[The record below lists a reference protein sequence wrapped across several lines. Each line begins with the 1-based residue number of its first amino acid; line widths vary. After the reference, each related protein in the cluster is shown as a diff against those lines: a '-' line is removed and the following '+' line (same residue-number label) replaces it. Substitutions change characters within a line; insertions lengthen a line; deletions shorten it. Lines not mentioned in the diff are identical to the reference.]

1 MQEVIERFLTNLC
14 FLLIVSNL
22 EMLEMGEELLKL
34 NKDNLHELLLTFYKE
49 TKDEARSVG
58 LRKANLV
65 ANSIYG
71 FTLLLLFFTTIMI
84 NRERLSDTA
93 SILVLTL
100 FAVIMF
106 SFFVFFIIYVSYLHK
121 VESTHHLTGLKIEG
135 LIFDIIYNNKE
146 KDQVEKEIKDLF
158 PHTRCVDKL
167 GIYRKRF
174 FQKNVHRQNED
185 KIMRR
190 FFK

>member
-1 MQEVIERFLTNLC
+1 M
-14 FLLIVSNL
+14 
-22 EMLEMGEELLKL
+22 
-34 NKDNLHELLLTFYKE
+34 
-49 TKDEARSVG
+49 
-58 LRKANLV
+58 RKANLV

-71 FTLLLLFFTTIMI
+71 FALLFLFFTTIMI
-84 NRERLSDTA
+84 NRGLLSDA
-93 SILVLTL
+93 VFISVIFL

-106 SFFVFFIIYVSYLHK
+106 SFFVFFIIYISHLHR
-121 VESTHHLTGLKIEG
+121 VEGTHHLTGLKIEE

-167 GIYRKRF
+167 GIYRKKW

-185 KIMRR
+185 KIMKR